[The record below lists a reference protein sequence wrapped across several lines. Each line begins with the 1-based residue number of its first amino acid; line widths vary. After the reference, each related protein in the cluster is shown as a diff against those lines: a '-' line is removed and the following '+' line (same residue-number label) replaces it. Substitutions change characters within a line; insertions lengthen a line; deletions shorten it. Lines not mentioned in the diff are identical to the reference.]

1 MLSGHETRSTD
12 VTQSDTAIPTYLYVE
27 AVCRFLLWP
36 KVCIT
41 KYYGTFFLKLPRL
54 QKGLG
59 GANPA
64 VNTPRPSRG
73 TRIESCDFIVLIGD
87 P

>member
-54 QKGLG
+54 QKKRGEMG
-59 GANPA
+59 GRRRKIA
-64 VNTPRPSRG
+64 
-73 TRIESCDFIVLIGD
+73 
-87 P
+87 